1 MGSLKLFPLNLV
13 AYPTK
18 VVPLHIFEERYKT
31 LINDC
36 ISSDQ
41 EFGMVYSMDKGLAS
55 FGCSLSVSEIIKTY
69 SNGEMDI
76 ITKGQRIF
84 KIHSNKI
91 ENELN
96 IGEVEYQK
104 DKIEAIDDEFDNNE
118 LLEKKLSDNEYEF
131 SARIEVD
138 YINEKYKLQLPVGE
152 EYETL
157 GGLIVNSTE
166 EIPKINEEIKV
177 DNFLFKILDVT
188 NTRINLVSLKI
199 DA

>member
-1 MGSLKLFPLNLV
+1 LTAKRRTVAIVLDEYGGTSGMITIEDIVEELF
-13 AYPTK
+13 
-18 VVPLHIFEERYKT
+18 
-31 LINDC
+31 
-36 ISSDQ
+36 
-41 EFGMVYSMDKGLAS
+41 
-55 FGCSLSVSEIIKTY
+55 
-69 SNGEMDI
+69 GE
-76 ITKGQRIF
+76 
-84 KIHSNKI
+84 
-91 ENELN
+91 
-96 IGEVEYQK
+96 
-104 DKIEAIDDEFDNNE
+104 IDDEFDNNE
-118 LLEKKLSDNEYEF
+118 LLENKLSDNEYEF

>member
-69 SNGEMDI
+69 PNGEMDI

-91 ENELN
+91 ENDLN
-96 IGEVEYQK
+96 IGEVEFQK
-104 DKIEAIDDEFDNNE
+104 DKIEAIDDEFDKLKEKYLKLLLHLGLVSQIERHMDKKQSFELIEHIQLPSEIE
-118 LLEKKLSDNEYEF
+118 LL
-131 SARIEVD
+131 
-138 YINEKYKLQLPVGE
+138 
-152 EYETL
+152 
-157 GGLIVNSTE
+157 LISTRS
-166 EIPKINEEIKV
+166 EI
-177 DNFLFKILDVT
+177 DRLKILDEIFDQIF
-188 NTRINLVSLKI
+188 NKGI
-199 DA
+199 DKVNGEVFQS